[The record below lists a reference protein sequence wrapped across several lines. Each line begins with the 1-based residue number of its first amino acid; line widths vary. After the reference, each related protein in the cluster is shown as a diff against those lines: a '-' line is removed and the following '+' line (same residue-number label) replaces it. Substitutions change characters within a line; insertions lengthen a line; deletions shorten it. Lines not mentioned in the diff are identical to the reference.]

1 MGPSMETAR
10 TLDERAKA
18 VAEVAAAHAE
28 RTDAHARFP
37 AEAIGAARKERLLG
51 IAIPRDR
58 GGESAPLS
66 DVTNVCYA
74 LGRSCSAT
82 AMIYA
87 MHQIK
92 IACLVGH
99 AGDNAWLL
107 DFQRRI
113 ARDQL
118 LLASSTTEGQGGGDV
133 RNSAGAVEPDGDG
146 FKLTRSATVMSYGA
160 EANGILSTARRA
172 PDAPSSD
179 QVLVALEKAHYTLEP
194 LKGWETLGMRGT
206 SSAGFNMTARI
217 GAEQVFPVPYHVIH
231 ARSMMPVAHLMWSSA
246 WAGIAAS
253 ALDRARKF
261 IRMAASKSSG
271 ALPPGATHL
280 TQGNLTLRSLRNN
293 IQGSLATYE
302 AARANGDALDQ
313 LDVQTELT
321 LLKVNAS
328 ELAIATVMSAL
339 RATGLTGYRNDGEF
353 SVGRHLRDI
362 LSSSIM
368 INNDRILAN
377 TAGGLLLSQ
386 TPDKISRT
394 LGHA

>member
-1 MGPSMETAR
+1 MDALRS
-10 TLDERAKA
+10 LDDRVKA
-18 VAEVAAAHAE
+18 VVEVAATHAD
-28 RTDAHARFP
+28 TVDAGARFP
-37 AEAIGAARKERLLG
+37 SEAMATVRKERLLS
-51 IAIPRDR
+51 IAIPKAR
-58 GGESAPLS
+58 GGEGLPLS
-66 DVTNVCYA
+66 DVSNVCYG
-74 LGRSCSAT
+74 LGRACSAT

-99 AGDNAWLL
+99 AGENAWLL
-107 DFQRRI
+107 DFQNRI
-113 ARDQL
+113 ADKQL

-133 RNSAGAVEPDGDG
+133 RNSAGALEPDGDG
-146 FKLTRSATVMSYGA
+146 FRLTRSATVMSYGA
-160 EANGILSTARRA
+160 EADGLLSTARRS
-172 PDAPSSD
+172 PDAASND
-179 QVLVALEKAHYTLEP
+179 QVLVALEEANYTLEP

-206 SSAGFNMTARI
+206 SSAGFNLNARI
-217 GAEQVFPVPYHVIH
+217 DAAQVFPVPYNVIH
-231 ARSMMPVAHLMWSSA
+231 ARAMMPVAHLVWSSA

-261 IRMAASKSSG
+261 IRMAASKSQG
-271 ALPPGATHL
+271 ALPPGAAHL
-280 TQGNLTLRSLRNN
+280 TQGNLTLRSLRHN
-293 IQGSLATYE
+293 IQGALATYE

-339 RATGLTGYRNDGEF
+339 RATGLTGYRNDGDF

-377 TAGGLLLSQ
+377 SAGGLLLSQ
-386 TPDKISRT
+386 TPDKIHRIS
-394 LGHA
+394 